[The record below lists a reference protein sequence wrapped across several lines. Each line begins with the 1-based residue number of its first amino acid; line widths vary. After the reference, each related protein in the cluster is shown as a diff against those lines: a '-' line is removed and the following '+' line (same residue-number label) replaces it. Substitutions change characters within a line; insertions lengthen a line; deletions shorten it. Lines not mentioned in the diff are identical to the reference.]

1 MKDILS
7 LIPYEVNDYV
17 KSLIEGQDL
26 IIKTVPKRRTK
37 HGDYRKFKNKNI
49 ITINLLDNKYRF
61 LLILIHELAHFNVYK
76 KNIRTNPHGSIWKNE
91 FKKLLQPIL
100 DKNIFPNVLQILIK
114 AHMKSPKSSFSY
126 DSPLEMELNKYDNDD
141 ENYTYLE
148 DIDIGNIFRYNNDKL
163 YKKIEKR
170 RKRYLCIE
178 SDSGRKYLFLPHAK
192 VELIWKKLL

>member
-192 VELIWKKLL
+192 VELI

>member
-7 LIPYEVNDYV
+7 LIPNEVNDYV

-26 IIKTVPKRRTK
+26 VIRTVPKRRTK
-37 HGDYRKFKNKNI
+37 HGDYRKFNNKHV
-49 ITINLLDNKYRF
+49 ITINQIDNKYRF

-76 KNIRTNPHGSIWKNE
+76 KNIRTNPHGTIWKNE

-114 AHMKSPKSSFSY
+114 SHMKNPKSSFSY
-126 DSPLEMELNKYDNDD
+126 DSPLEMELNKYDNDN

-148 DIDIGNIFRYNNDKL
+148 DIEIGNIFRYNNDKL

-178 SDSGRKYLFLPHAK
+178 NNTGRKYLFLPHAK
-192 VELIWKKLL
+192 VDLI

>member
-7 LIPYEVNDYV
+7 LIPYEVNGYV

-37 HGDYRKFKNKNI
+37 NGDYRNFNNKHI
-49 ITINLLDNKYRF
+49 ITINHIDNKYRF

-163 YKKIEKR
+163 YKKVEKR

-192 VELIWKKLL
+192 VELI

>member
-7 LIPYEVNDYV
+7 LVPHEVNDYV

-26 IIKTVPKRRTK
+26 IIKTVPIRRTK
-37 HGDYRKFKNKNI
+37 HGDYRKSNNKDI
-49 ITINLLDNKYRF
+49 ITINYIDNKYRF
-61 LLILIHELAHFNVYK
+61 LLILIHEFAHFNVYK
-76 KNIRTNPHGSIWKNE
+76 KNIRTSPHGTIWKNE

-100 DKNIFPNVLQILIK
+100 DKNIFPNGLQILIQS
-114 AHMKSPKSSFSY
+114 HMKNPKSSFSY
-126 DSPLEMELNKYDNDD
+126 DSPLEIELNKYDNDYK
-141 ENYTYLE
+141 NYTYLE

-178 SDSGRKYLFLPHAK
+178 NDSGRKYLFLPHAK
-192 VELIWKKLL
+192 VELI

>member
-1 MKDILS
+1 
-7 LIPYEVNDYV
+7 
-17 KSLIEGQDL
+17 
-26 IIKTVPKRRTK
+26 
-37 HGDYRKFKNKNI
+37 
-49 ITINLLDNKYRF
+49 
-61 LLILIHELAHFNVYK
+61 
-76 KNIRTNPHGSIWKNE
+76 
-91 FKKLLQPIL
+91 
-100 DKNIFPNVLQILIK
+100 
-114 AHMKSPKSSFSY
+114 MKSPKSSFSY

-192 VELIWKKLL
+192 VELI

>member
-17 KSLIEGQDL
+17 KSLIEGQNL
-26 IIKTVPKRRTK
+26 TVKTVPKRRTK
-37 HGDYRKFKNKNI
+37 YGDYRKFNNKHI
-49 ITINLLDNKYRF
+49 ITINKIDNKYRF
-61 LLILIHELAHFNVYK
+61 LLILVHEFAHFNVYK
-76 KNIRTNPHGSIWKNE
+76 KNIKTKPHGSIWKNE

-100 DKNIFPNVLQILIK
+100 DKNLFPNVLQILIK
-114 AHMKSPKSSFSY
+114 VHMKNPKSSFSY
-126 DSPLEMELNKYDNDD
+126 DSFLEMELNKYDNCN

-163 YKKIEKR
+163 YKKVEKR

-178 SDSGRKYLFLPHAK
+178 KDSGRKYLFLPHAK
-192 VELIWKKLL
+192 VELI

>member
-17 KSLIEGQDL
+17 KSLIKGQDL
-26 IIKTVPKRRTK
+26 IIKTVPKRRTR
-37 HGDYRKFKNKNI
+37 HGDYRKLNNKHI

-163 YKKIEKR
+163 YKKVEKR

-178 SDSGRKYLFLPHAK
+178 KDSGRKYLFLPHAK
-192 VELIWKKLL
+192 VELI

>member
-26 IIKTVPKRRTK
+26 IIRTVPKRRTK
-37 HGDYRKFKNKNI
+37 HGDYRKFNNKHI
-49 ITINLLDNKYRF
+49 ITINKIDNKYRF
-61 LLILIHELAHFNVYK
+61 LLILIHEFAHFNVYK
-76 KNIRTNPHGSIWKNE
+76 KNIKTKPHGLIWKNE

-100 DKNIFPNVLQILIK
+100 DKNIFPHFLQMLIK
-114 AHMKSPKSSFSY
+114 AHMKNPKSSFSY
-126 DSPLEMELNKYDNDD
+126 DSPLEMELNKYDN

-148 DIDIGNIFRYNNDKL
+148 DIEIGNIFRYNNDKL

-178 SDSGRKYLFLPHAK
+178 NDNGRKYLFLPHAK
-192 VELIWKKLL
+192 VELI

>member
-163 YKKIEKR
+163 YKKVEKR

-178 SDSGRKYLFLPHAK
+178 KDSGRKYLFLPHAK
-192 VELIWKKLL
+192 VELI

>member
-7 LIPYEVNDYV
+7 LIPYELNDYV

-37 HGDYRKFKNKNI
+37 HGDYRKLNNKHI
-49 ITINLLDNKYRF
+49 ITINHIDNKYRF
-61 LLILIHELAHFNVYK
+61 LLILIHELAHFNIYK
-76 KNIRTNPHGSIWKNE
+76 KNIRTSPHGTIWKNE
-91 FKKLLQPIL
+91 FKKLLQPVL
-100 DKNIFPNVLQILIK
+100 DKNLFPSDLQSLIE
-114 AHMKSPKSSFSY
+114 AHMKNPKSSFSY
-126 DSPLEMELNKYDNDD
+126 DSPLEMELNKYDNEN

-163 YKKIEKR
+163 YKKVEKR

-178 SDSGRKYLFLPHAK
+178 KDSGRKYLFLPHAK
-192 VELIWKKLL
+192 VELI

>member
-7 LIPYEVNDYV
+7 LIPNEVNDYV

-26 IIKTVPKRRTK
+26 VIRTVPKRRTK
-37 HGDYRKFKNKNI
+37 HGDYRKFNNKHV
-49 ITINLLDNKYRF
+49 ITINQIDNKYRF
-61 LLILIHELAHFNVYK
+61 LLILIHELAHFNVYN
-76 KNIRTNPHGSIWKNE
+76 KNIITNPHGTLWKNE

-100 DKNIFPNVLQILIK
+100 DKNIFPHFLQILIK
-114 AHMKSPKSSFSY
+114 SHMKNPKSSFSY
-126 DSPLEMELNKYDNDD
+126 DSPLEMELNKYDNDN

-148 DIDIGNIFRYNNDKL
+148 DIEIGNIFRYNNDKL

-178 SDSGRKYLFLPHAK
+178 NNTGRKYLFLPHAK
-192 VELIWKKLL
+192 VDLI

>member
-7 LIPYEVNDYV
+7 LIPNEVNDYV

-26 IIKTVPKRRTK
+26 VIRTVPKRRTK
-37 HGDYRKFKNKNI
+37 HGDYRKFNNTHV
-49 ITINLLDNKYRF
+49 ITINKIDNKYRF

-76 KNIRTNPHGSIWKNE
+76 KNIRTNPHGTIWKNE

-100 DKNIFPNVLQILIK
+100 DKNIFPHFLHILIK
-114 AHMKSPKSSFSY
+114 AHMKNPKSSFSY
-126 DSPLEMELNKYDNDD
+126 DSPLEMELNKYDNDN

-148 DIDIGNIFRYNNDKL
+148 DIEIGNIFRYNNDKL

-178 SDSGRKYLFLPHAK
+178 NNTGRKYLFLPHAK
-192 VELIWKKLL
+192 VELI

>member
-37 HGDYRKFKNKNI
+37 HGDYRKLNNKHI
-49 ITINLLDNKYRF
+49 ITINHIDNKYRF

-100 DKNIFPNVLQILIK
+100 DKNLFPNVLQILIR
-114 AHMKSPKSSFSY
+114 AHMKNPKSSFSY
-126 DSPLEMELNKYDNDD
+126 DSLLEMELNKYDNGN

-148 DIDIGNIFRYNNDKL
+148 DIDVGNIFRYNNDKL
-163 YKKIEKR
+163 YKKVEKR

-192 VELIWKKLL
+192 VELI

>member
-7 LIPYEVNDYV
+7 LVPNEVNDYV

-37 HGDYRKFKNKNI
+37 HGDYRKSKNKDI
-49 ITINLLDNKYRF
+49 ITINHIDNKYRF

-76 KNIRTNPHGSIWKNE
+76 KNIKTSPHGQIWKKE

-100 DKNIFPNVLQILIK
+100 DINLFPNGLQILINE
-114 AHMKSPKSSFSY
+114 HMKNPKSSFSY
-126 DSPLEMELNKYDNDD
+126 DSLLEMELNKYDNDND
-141 ENYTYLE
+141 NYTYLE
-148 DIDIGNIFRYNNDKL
+148 EIDIGDIFRYNNDKL
-163 YKKIEKR
+163 YKKIAKR

-178 SDSGRKYLFLPHAK
+178 NDSGRKYLFLAHAK
-192 VELIWKKLL
+192 VELI

>member
-7 LIPYEVNDYV
+7 LIPYELNDYV
-17 KSLIEGQDL
+17 KTLIEGQDL

-37 HGDYRKFKNKNI
+37 HGDYRKLNNKHI
-49 ITINLLDNKYRF
+49 ITINHIDNKYRF

-76 KNIRTNPHGSIWKNE
+76 KNIRTSPHGTIWKNE
-91 FKKLLQPIL
+91 FKKLLQPVL
-100 DKNIFPNVLQILIK
+100 DKNLFPSDLQSLIE
-114 AHMKSPKSSFSY
+114 AHMKNPKSSFSY
-126 DSPLEMELNKYDNDD
+126 DSPLEMELNKYDNEN

-163 YKKIEKR
+163 YKKVEKR

-178 SDSGRKYLFLPHAK
+178 KDSGRRYLFLPHAK
-192 VELIWKKLL
+192 VELI

>member
-7 LIPYEVNDYV
+7 LVPNEVNDYV

-37 HGDYRKFKNKNI
+37 HGDYRKSKNKDI
-49 ITINLLDNKYRF
+49 ITINHIDNKYRF

-76 KNIRTNPHGSIWKNE
+76 KNITTSPHGQIWKKE

-100 DKNIFPNVLQILIK
+100 DINLFPNGLQILINE
-114 AHMKSPKSSFSY
+114 HMKNPKSSFSY
-126 DSPLEMELNKYDNDD
+126 DSLLEMELNKYDNDND
-141 ENYTYLE
+141 NYTYLE
-148 DIDIGNIFRYNNDKL
+148 EIDIGDIFRYNNDKL
-163 YKKIEKR
+163 YKKIAKR

-178 SDSGRKYLFLPHAK
+178 NDSGRKYLFLAHAK
-192 VELIWKKLL
+192 VELI

>member
-91 FKKLLQPIL
+91 FKKLLHPIL

-192 VELIWKKLL
+192 VELI